1 MQRDELVKAL
11 GHIYP
16 ALANNDRIP
25 ALLNFCFNGKQ
36 VMAYDSML
44 GIIAP
49 CETEDT
55 FSVHGKTLLGLLSNS
70 HSEEADFSME
80 SEQDILV
87 KSGKSRFHLPYWP
100 IEDFLWKEP
109 DEKWVLQ
116 FKMDDGFAAGLEAC
130 LMTTSVDLTQ
140 QKLLGIAFVPNGQTM
155 ALYSCNSDALTRF
168 QTSIKKAAVKI
179 DDLIPKT
186 FCESLLRIR
195 RETEAKT
202 TTVKIS
208 KDWICGHFDNGYRV
222 YGNLQT
228 VEGGLVDYEALI
240 DKTLKG
246 SPAYA
251 KVPKELAGAL
261 ARARVVAD
269 IENSKTIM
277 TIGQGKLKLHTET
290 KYSGLV
296 EDTIPWPDKS
306 QVTADVA
313 AMYVQQAIGV
323 CDSMTITER
332 CTAYKKDDIFIL
344 VSNMG

>member
-1 MQRDELVKAL
+1 MNRAELVTTL
-11 GHIYP
+11 GHLAP
-16 ALANNDRIP
+16 ALAANDRIP
-25 ALLNFCFNGKQ
+25 ALLNFCFTGRQ
-36 VMAYDSML
+36 VMAYDSSL
-44 GIIAP
+44 GIVAP
-49 CETEDT
+49 YGIEDA

-70 HSEEADFSME
+70 HSEDVEMSTE
-80 SEQDILV
+80 SKQDILV
-87 KSGKSRFHLPYWP
+87 KTGKSRFHLP
-100 IEDFLWKEP
+100 FLPADEFLFQEP
-109 DEKWVLQ
+109 NEKWVLQ
-116 FKMDDGFAAGLEAC
+116 FKLDDAFAAGLEAC
-130 LMTTSVDLTQ
+130 LMTTSADLTQ
-140 QKLLGIAFVPNGQTM
+140 QKLLGIAIIPNGQNM

-168 QTSIKKAAVKI
+168 QTSIKKTATGI

-202 TTVKIS
+202 TIVKIS
-208 KDWICGHFDNGYRV
+208 KEWICGHFDNGYRV

-228 VEGGLVDYEALI
+228 VENGLIDYEALI
-240 DKTLKG
+240 TKTLKG

-251 KVPKELAGAL
+251 KVPKELAGAM

-269 IENSKTIM
+269 IENSKTVL
-277 TIGQGKLKLHTET
+277 TAGQGKLKLHTET
-290 KYSGLV
+290 KYSGIV
-296 EDTIPWPDKS
+296 EDTVPWPDKA

-323 CDSMTITER
+323 CDSMTIIER